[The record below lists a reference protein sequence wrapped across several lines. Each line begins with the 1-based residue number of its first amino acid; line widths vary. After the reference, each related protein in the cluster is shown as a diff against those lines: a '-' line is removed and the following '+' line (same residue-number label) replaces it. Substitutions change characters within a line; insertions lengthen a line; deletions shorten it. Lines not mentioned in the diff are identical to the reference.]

1 MACLQNLGSHH
12 SLMVRCREPGFS
24 KAKHGFSREAITPS
38 PAESCIAQAAL
49 APHARLHSMVQN
61 STSQREPSTSLSGVQ
76 GIAVELLKLARQG
89 LSRRGLGEERFLQP
103 LDEIASSGKTL
114 ADQLLEQYQQQWH
127 GDIDRAYSPELTY

>member
-1 MACLQNLGSHH
+1 
-12 SLMVRCREPGFS
+12 
-24 KAKHGFSREAITPS
+24 
-38 PAESCIAQAAL
+38 
-49 APHARLHSMVQN
+49 MVQN